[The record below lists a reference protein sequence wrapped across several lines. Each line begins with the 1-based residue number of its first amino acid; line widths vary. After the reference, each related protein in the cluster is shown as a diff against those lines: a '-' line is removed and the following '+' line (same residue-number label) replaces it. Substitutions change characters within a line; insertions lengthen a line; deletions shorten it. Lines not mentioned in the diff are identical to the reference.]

1 MKKYI
6 KLSLFIFAFLSIRV
20 SIFAQLFPE
29 KNIVQNYY
37 IWPVQAKVGIVAN
50 FGELRP
56 NHYHMGLDC
65 RTESRE
71 NMPILAAADGY
82 VAKINIDA
90 NGFGRAIY
98 INHPNGTTT
107 LYAHLNNFNPPLE
120 KFIRD
125 QQYKM
130 KQWKVSVEIPANKFP
145 VKKGEFIAYSGN
157 TGGSQGPHLHFEIR
171 DTKSDKVLNPLLYG
185 FPIDDIIAPDI
196 IRLAVYDRSFSTYEQ
211 TPKIFPLKKING
223 VYQPMG
229 MGGKI
234 LVNTDLVSFA
244 ITAFDRNTNSSN
256 QNGIYRAEVFC
267 DNKAISGFEMD
278 STGYNETRYLNAH
291 IDYKT
296 HESGGP
302 FLQYLSPLP
311 GYKNGIYKTP
321 KGGDGLIR
329 LTDNISHEVNIIVS
343 DANENHSEIKFE
355 LTKSDMPLQPIKI
368 ESAKLFQPNMANVF
382 ENESIWF
389 YLNDSCLYDSFHIKV
404 KELPGKIF
412 QIQDDKIPSHCYFPT
427 WIKGDF
433 DIEDSSKIV
442 MKQVANGKSRFK
454 KAIFKKGWYNASFRD
469 FGTYQLLKDT
479 TPPIIVPVGGFHNGI
494 NAQNLNRIAF
504 SVSDNSVDIAN
515 FTALLDGEWILCS
528 NDKGKVFVYEF
539 DEKCKPGEHNLKLIV
554 TDLVGNKTERNYQF
568 VR

>member
-6 KLSLFIFAFLSIRV
+6 KLSLFIFAFLSIRC

-37 IWPVQAKVGIVAN
+37 TWPVQAKIGIVAN

-82 VAKINIDA
+82 VAKINIDPT
-90 NGFGRAIY
+90 GFGRAIY

-107 LYAHLNNFNPPLE
+107 LYAHLNDFNPVLE
-120 KFIRD
+120 KFIRE
-125 QQYKM
+125 QQYKL
-130 KQWKVSVEIPANKFP
+130 KQWKIVVEIPANQFK
-145 VKKGEFIAYSGN
+145 VKKGEFIAFSGN

-171 DTKSDKVLNPLLYG
+171 DTKTDKVLNPLLYG
-185 FPIDDIIAPDI
+185 FPIEDNIAPNI
-196 IRLAVYDRSFSTYEQ
+196 IRLAVYDRRFSTYEQ

-223 VYQPMG
+223 VYQPI
-229 MGGKI
+229 GGKI
-234 LVNTDLVSFA
+234 TVNTDLVSFA
-244 ITAFDRNTNSSN
+244 ITAFDSYTNSTN
-256 QNGIYRAEVFC
+256 QNGIYRAELYF
-267 DNKAISGFEMD
+267 DNKTISGFEMD

-302 FLQYLSPLP
+302 FLQQLSPLL
-311 GYKNGIYKTP
+311 GYKNGIYKTA
-321 KGGDGLIR
+321 KGEDGLIR
-329 LTDNISHEVNIIVS
+329 LTDNESHEIKIAVS
-343 DANENHSEIKFE
+343 DANGNQSELKFE
-355 LTKSDMPLQPIKI
+355 LTKTDQPIKTI
-368 ESAKLFQPNMANVF
+368 NVETSKMFRPNMVNIF
-382 ENESIWF
+382 ENESIWV
-389 YLNDSCLYDSFHIKV
+389 YLKDSCLYDSFHFKL

-412 QIQDDKIPSHCYFPT
+412 QVQDDKIPVHCYFQT

-433 DIEDSSKIV
+433 ATADTSKIV
-442 MKQVANGKSRFK
+442 MKQVAHGRQRFK
-454 KAIFKKGWYNASFRD
+454 KAVYKKGWYNASFRD

-479 TPPIIVPVGGFHNGI
+479 TPPVVAPVGGFRNGI
-494 NAQNLNRIAF
+494 NAKKLNRIAF

-539 DEKCKPGEHNLKLIV
+539 DEKCTPGEHNLQIIV
-554 TDLVGNKTERNYQF
+554 TDLVGNKTVRNYQF

>member
-6 KLSLFIFAFLSIRV
+6 KLSLFIFAILSIKG

-29 KNIVQNYY
+29 KNIAQNYY
-37 IWPVQAKVGIVAN
+37 TWPVQAKIGIVAN

-65 RTESRE
+65 RTDSRV
-71 NMPILAAADGY
+71 NMPVLAAADGY
-82 VAKINIDA
+82 VAKINIDPT
-90 NGFGRAIY
+90 GFGRAIY

-107 LYAHLNNFNPPLE
+107 LYAHLNDFNPTLE
-120 KFIRD
+120 KYIRE
-125 QQYKM
+125 QQYKL
-130 KQWKVSVEIPANKFP
+130 KQWKVVVEIPANQFP

-171 DTKSDKVLNPLLYG
+171 ETKSDKVLNPLLYG
-185 FPIDDIIAPDI
+185 FPIEDNIAPNI
-196 IRLAVYDRSFSTYEQ
+196 IRLAVYDRRFSTYEQ
-211 TPKIFPLKKING
+211 TPKIFPLKKVNG
-223 VYQPMG
+223 VYQPI
-229 MGGKI
+229 GGKI
-234 LVNTDLVSFA
+234 LVNTDVVSFA
-244 ITAFDRNTNSSN
+244 ITAFDRYTNSTN

-302 FLQYLSPLP
+302 FLQHLSPLP
-311 GYKNGIYKTP
+311 GYKNGIYKTA
-321 KGGDGLIR
+321 KGEDGLIR
-329 LTDNISHEVNIIVS
+329 LTDNESHEINIVVNDV
-343 DANENHSEIKFE
+343 NGNHSELKFE
-355 LTKSDMPLQPIKI
+355 LTKADLPIKPNNVEASKI
-368 ESAKLFQPNMANVF
+368 FAPNMVNVF
-382 ENESIWF
+382 ENESIWV
-389 YLNDSCLYDSFHIKV
+389 YLKDSCLYDSFHVKV

-412 QIQDDKIPSHCYFPT
+412 QVQDDKIPVHCYFQT

-433 DIEDSSKIV
+433 ATADTGKIV
-442 MKQVANGKSRFK
+442 MKQVAHGRQRFK
-454 KAIFKKGWYNASFRD
+454 KAVYKKGWYNASFRD

-479 TPPIIVPVGGFHNGI
+479 TPPVVVPVGGFRNGF
-494 NAQNLNRIAF
+494 NAKNLHRIAF
-504 SVSDNSVDIAN
+504 AVSDNSVDIAN

-539 DEKCKPGEHNLKLIV
+539 DEKCTPGEHILQIIV
-554 TDLVGNKTERNYQF
+554 TDLVGNKTEKSYQF